1 MIDIQIPEAPERR
14 VAIDLS
20 RHHFMRELG
29 DLVLFG
35 TWVYSEDQED
45 TEPALVLLPR
55 YRPPNTVIPC
65 VVALSAAYLYNDPKY
80 CVRAAKGIAKALGF
94 EDSMTTTHRIADI
107 LHSNLPDLVS
117 MPVDPQQG
125 VVVGEA
131 TLHHGDGK
139 RTTVEVLDYDQT
151 KQI

>member
-1 MIDIQIPEAPERR
+1 MIPQARR
-14 VAIDLS
+14 PAIDLS
-20 RHHFMRELG
+20 RHAFMRELG

-45 TEPALVLLPR
+45 TEPALVMLPR
-55 YRPPNTVIPC
+55 YRPPSSVIPC
-65 VVALSAAYLYNDPKY
+65 VVALSSAYLYNDPKY

-107 LHSNLPDLVS
+107 LHSHLPDLVS
-117 MPVDPQQG
+117 MPVDPQEAI
-125 VVVGEA
+125 VVA
-131 TLHHGDGK
+131 DA
-139 RTTVEVLDYDQT
+139 TVETSKGRQSVEILDYEPV

>member
-1 MIDIQIPEAPERR
+1 MKPHRMGEKP
-14 VAIDLS
+14 AIDLS
-20 RHHFMRELG
+20 RHAFMRELG

-35 TWVYSEDQED
+35 TWVMNEDQED

-55 YRPPNTVIPC
+55 YRPPSSVIPC
-65 VVALSAAYLYNDPKY
+65 VVALSSAYLYNDAKY

-107 LHSNLPDLVS
+107 LHSHLPDLVS
-117 MPVDPQQG
+117 MPIDPT
-125 VVVGEA
+125 VASVIGEA
-131 TLHHGDGK
+131 SFDTGNGKK
-139 RTTVEVLDYDQT
+139 RTIEFLDYDPL

>member
-1 MIDIQIPEAPERR
+1 MSTPRFGQKH
-14 VAIDLS
+14 AIDLT

-35 TWVYSEDQED
+35 TWVTNDEIED

-55 YRPPNTVIPC
+55 YRHPSTVIPC
-65 VVALSAAYLYNDPKY
+65 VIALSSAYLYNDAKY
-80 CVRAAKGIAKALGF
+80 AVRAAKGIAKALGF

-107 LHSNLPDLVS
+107 LHSHLPELVS
-117 MPVDPQQG
+117 MPVDPTVA

-131 TLHHGDGK
+131 SVDLGNGQK
-139 RTTVEVLDYDQT
+139 KTVEFMDYEQA

>member
-1 MIDIQIPEAPERR
+1 MTERFGEKP
-14 VAIDLS
+14 AIDLS

-35 TWVYSEDQED
+35 TWIFNVDQED

-55 YRPPNTVIPC
+55 YRHPSTVIPC
-65 VVALSAAYLYNDPKY
+65 VVALSSAYLYNDPKY

-94 EDSMTTTHRIADI
+94 EDSMTTTHKIADI
-107 LHSNLPDLVS
+107 LHSHLPDLVS
-117 MPVDPQQG
+117 MPVDPTHA

-131 TLHHGDGK
+131 VVDLGDGNK
-139 RTTVEVLDYDQT
+139 RTVEFMDYEQT
-151 KQI
+151 QQI

>member
-1 MIDIQIPEAPERR
+1 MKH
-14 VAIDLS
+14 AIDLT

-35 TWVYSEDQED
+35 TWVTNEDQED

-55 YRPPNTVIPC
+55 YRPPSTVIPC
-65 VVALSAAYLYNDPKY
+65 VIALSAAYLYNDPKY

-94 EDSMTTTHRIADI
+94 EDSMNTTHRIADV
-107 LHSNLPDLVS
+107 LHSHLPDLVS
-117 MPVDPQQG
+117 MPVDPTEA

-131 TLHHGDGK
+131 RVDLGDGRK
-139 RTTVEVLDYDQT
+139 KTVEFMDYEAV

>member
-1 MIDIQIPEAPERR
+1 VIEGEKPLIN
-14 VAIDLS
+14 LS

-35 TWVYSEDQED
+35 TWTFNGDQED
-45 TEPALVLLPR
+45 SEPCLVLLPR
-55 YRPPNTVIPC
+55 YRPPNTVKPC
-65 VVALSAAYLYNDPKY
+65 IIALSAAYRYNDPKY

-107 LHSNLPDLVS
+107 LHSHLPDLVS
-117 MPVDPQQG
+117 MPVDPQSTE
-125 VVVGEA
+125 VVGEA
-131 TLHHGDGK
+131 YIDTGDGK
-139 RTTVEVLDYDQT
+139 KRTVQFLDYVPV

>member
-1 MIDIQIPEAPERR
+1 MSRLGETPI
-14 VAIDLS
+14 IDLT

-35 TWVYSEDQED
+35 TWVMNDSQEA

-55 YRPPNTVIPC
+55 YRPPSTVIPC

-94 EDSMTTTHRIADI
+94 EDSMTTTHKIADI
-107 LHSNLPDLVS
+107 LHSHLPDLVS
-117 MPVDPQQG
+117 MPVDPTQTE
-125 VVVGEA
+125 VVGEA
-131 TLHHGDGK
+131 TVHLGNG
-139 RTTVEVLDYDQT
+139 RTQKVDILDYEQT

>member
-1 MIDIQIPEAPERR
+1 MSEERK

-35 TWVYSEDQED
+35 TWVFNDDQED
-45 TEPALVLLPR
+45 SEPCLVLLPR
-55 YRPPNTVIPC
+55 YRPPSSVFPC
-65 VVALSAAYLYNDPKY
+65 VIALSAAYLYNDPKY

-107 LHSNLPDLVS
+107 LHSHLPDLVK
-117 MPVDPQQG
+117 MPVDPQKA

-131 TLHHGDGK
+131 SVDMGNGKK
-139 RTTVEVLDYDQT
+139 RTVEFLDYVPVQ
-151 KQI
+151 QI

>member
-1 MIDIQIPEAPERR
+1 MNTARFGQKH
-14 VAIDLS
+14 AIDLT
-20 RHHFMRELG
+20 RYAWMRELG

-35 TWVYSEDQED
+35 TWVTNDEIED

-55 YRPPNTVIPC
+55 YRHPSTVVPC
-65 VVALSAAYLYNDPKY
+65 VIALSAAYLYNDAKY

-107 LHSNLPDLVS
+107 LHSHLPDLVS
-117 MPVDPQQG
+117 MPVDPTVA

-131 TLHHGDGK
+131 SVDLGNGK
-139 RTTVEVLDYDQT
+139 KKTVEFMDYEQA

>member
-1 MIDIQIPEAPERR
+1 MSEDRK

-35 TWVYSEDQED
+35 TWTWSEDQED
-45 TEPALVLLPR
+45 SEPCLVLLPR
-55 YRPPNTVIPC
+55 YRPPSSVFPC
-65 VVALSAAYLYNDPKY
+65 IIALSAAYLYNDPKY

-107 LHSNLPDLVS
+107 LHSHLPDLVS
-117 MPVDPQQG
+117 MPVDPQSAE
-125 VVVGEA
+125 VVGEA
-131 TLHHGDGK
+131 YVDTGDGRK
-139 RTTVEVLDYDQT
+139 RTVQFLDYIPVR
-151 KQI
+151 QI